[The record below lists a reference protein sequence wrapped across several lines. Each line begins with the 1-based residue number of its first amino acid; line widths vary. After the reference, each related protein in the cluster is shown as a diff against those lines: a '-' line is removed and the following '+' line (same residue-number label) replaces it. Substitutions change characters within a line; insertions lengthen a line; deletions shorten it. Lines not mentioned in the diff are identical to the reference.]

1 MEYSRNPHPKGD
13 SYRPLELEYLLTPV
27 PSMASPFPG
36 MDPYLEQA
44 TFWSEFH
51 SRLIVAIADV
61 LAPSLLPNY
70 YVAVET
76 RTYLDSTSE
85 ELLIGIPDAVVL
97 SAAEPSDVAKPET
110 PGSGVATTVRPQ
122 TVMLPMPVEVKERY
136 LEVRE
141 AGSDAVITVVEVLSP
156 TNKRQ
161 GEGRRTY
168 EAKRQTILGSA
179 SHLVEIDL
187 LRAHEPMAMYPVAT
201 GATANSY
208 RILVSRSE
216 SRPRADLYEFT
227 LQEPIPAF
235 PLPLKAAGEQV
246 MLDLQPLVRGIYQ
259 RGGYDIRLDYQAP
272 VPPPSL
278 SAEEQTWVN
287 QLLNV

>member
-1 MEYSRNPHPKGD
+1 M
-13 SYRPLELEYLLTPV
+13 V
-27 PSMASPFPG
+27 SPFPG

-51 SRLIVAIADV
+51 SRLIVAIADA

-76 RTYLDSTSE
+76 RTYLDNTSE

-97 SAAEPSDVAKPET
+97 SASEPSTTTSPRNPSA
-110 PGSGVATTVRPQ
+110 GVATTVRPQ
-122 TVMLPMPVEVKERY
+122 TVMLPMPVEIKERY
-136 LEVRE
+136 LEIRE
-141 AGSDAVITVVEVLSP
+141 ANSDAVITVVEVLSP

-161 GEGRRTY
+161 GKGRLTY
-168 EAKRQTILGSA
+168 ETKRQTVLGSA

-187 LRAHEPMAMYPVAT
+187 LRAHEPMAMRPVST
-201 GATANSY
+201 GTVACSSY

-216 SRPRADLYEFT
+216 CRPQADLYEFT
-227 LQEPIPAF
+227 LKESVPAF

-246 MLDLQPLVRGIYQ
+246 MLNLQPLIRGIYE
-259 RGGYDIRLDYQAP
+259 RSGYAIRIDYQAP

-278 SAEEQTWVN
+278 SIEEQAWVSQVIGN
-287 QLLNV
+287 NG